1 MSENEELRLLRF
13 KKRITLTELAAYLK
27 CSRGHVGNY
36 ENGRVG
42 MNLKNKEKY
51 KKYILE
57 K

>member
-1 MSENEELRLLRF
+1 MTENEELRLLRF

-42 MNLKNKEKY
+42 MNHKNKEKY